1 MLTAIKV
8 KLPRFPTTHQPFL
21 FTSAT
26 TLHAELQRRHKL
38 SRCEHKT
45 SIGHRWIQIGPPLK
59 SCVQIWPCTWFRLTL
74 TRNYITLEAVSLWWS
89 CTLNV
94 KVDLIPWESKL
105 ITGGWWIATHTELQ
119 GPWMVPWHKLERTH
133 CLNVRWH
140 HGTVFLVLL
149 HLKKIPEAPS
159 PQRKLGETL
168 VAPCQPPCS
177 PALS

>member
-1 MLTAIKV
+1 MMLTAIKV

-74 TRNYITLEAVSLWWS
+74 TRNYITLEAVSL
-89 CTLNV
+89 
-94 KVDLIPWESKL
+94 
-105 ITGGWWIATHTELQ
+105 
-119 GPWMVPWHKLERTH
+119 
-133 CLNVRWH
+133 
-140 HGTVFLVLL
+140 
-149 HLKKIPEAPS
+149 
-159 PQRKLGETL
+159 
-168 VAPCQPPCS
+168 
-177 PALS
+177 